1 MIYSAR
7 FMGDIGYFV
16 TYRNVDPLFAVDLS
30 DPENPQIIGQLKVT
44 GFSDYLH
51 FYGEDRLLGIGWETN
66 PETGEQTGLKLSMFD
81 ISDPENITEIHM
93 LVIEGVDYCPAM
105 NQYKA
110 FLVDPEKNVI
120 GFSTELYDDYG
131 NTTAD
136 YMVFSY
142 NSQEGFA
149 QKMKVGLPIEEIGY
163 STWQVRGLYIG
174 DVLYVVTVSEIR
186 AFDMKNGFEM
196 IAGE

>member
-1 MIYSAR
+1 MY
-7 FMGDIGYFV
+7 
-16 TYRNVDPLFAVDLS
+16 LS
-30 DPENPQIIGQLKVT
+30 DPENPRIIGQLKVT

-81 ISDPENITEIHM
+81 ISDPENITEIHK
-93 LVIEGVDYCPAM
+93 LVIEVWITVRNESVQGVSGGS
-105 NQYKA
+105 
-110 FLVDPEKNVI
+110 EKNVI

-149 QKMKVGLPIEEIGY
+149 QEMKVGLPIEEIGY